1 MFSQVKNIFFD
12 FDGVILDSVDCKTQA
27 FEKMYSKYGNDIAKK
42 VKKYHLNNG
51 GVSRFEKFRFWHK
64 E

>member
-42 VKKYHLNNG
+42 VKKPKMPKDSLK
-51 GVSRFEKFRFWHK
+51 RIDFLIF
-64 E
+64 